1 MGGTEDTREFMP
13 SLAGRSQEAGKEPE
27 RTMGEGK
34 LWRKEDT
41 KRKDI
46 PHVLKETKQRE
57 TNIPEDRVEDMGRK
71 SS

>member
-1 MGGTEDTREFMP
+1 
-13 SLAGRSQEAGKEPE
+13 
-27 RTMGEGK
+27 MGEGK

-57 TNIPEDRVEDMGRK
+57 SNIPEDRVEDMGEKIKLTPRSK
-71 SS
+71 VGV